1 MEDVRKENRFCVQR
15 FITPKA
21 CSLGLGVVG
30 LVGVVDVDVGGGG
43 GGGGGGCGGWVWWVW
58 WWCGVVGVVV
68 VGEGVVGRRTR
79 ISPILFFTDMCN
91 IHGIQNIY
99 SSLDGAFLST

>member
-1 MEDVRKENRFCVQR
+1 MVEDVRKENRFCVQR

-21 CSLGLGVVG
+21 CSLGL
-30 LVGVVDVDVGGGG
+30 
-43 GGGGGGCGGWVWWVW
+43 
-58 WWCGVVGVVV
+58 GVVV

-91 IHGIQNIY
+91 IYGIQKIY